1 MAISAEGVIG
11 GWFSALQPLIAG
23 DGPPPLPT
31 LPFRIEGIA
40 YPATCVALLQA
51 SFGGGEIPAD
61 QIVASCAKQSC
72 VVPPDPP
79 GRSPSAAT
87 AFTPRCCSRR
97 AVSTHCG
104 TGLWWTT
111 IHPPTVGQNTP
122 RRLTQFS
129 RYNATDSPPQGDT
142 PHAAASRPHTKAH
155 DVRTQKQASGVHRT
169 GEIAVAV
176 RANKVRLSV
185 SVSTL

>member
-1 MAISAEGVIG
+1 M
-11 GWFSALQPLIAG
+11 
-23 DGPPPLPT
+23 
-31 LPFRIEGIA
+31 
-40 YPATCVALLQA
+40 
-51 SFGGGEIPAD
+51 
-61 QIVASCAKQSC
+61 
-72 VVPPDPP
+72 PPDPP

-142 PHAAASRPHTKAH
+142 PHAAAPRPHTKAH
-155 DVRTQKQASGVHRT
+155 DVNAEAGHPARRHTVALSTPLSSACVCRPAFPRNPALHTHPGAPPHTTRTQMAPPVFPVRPSVLSASHLLHT
-169 GEIAVAV
+169 S
-176 RANKVRLSV
+176 LSPPPRPAPPQHTHTHTDTV
-185 SVSTL
+185 GRK